1 MAEQIDRCAQ
11 AMHHAVVDTLE
22 NMVFM
27 EVAPTTTTTPP
38 SAAEPEGLLTVSLLI
53 HDPLQGELRLRMP
66 RELVALI
73 TASVY
78 SLEVEELT
86 DQMLSD
92 NLAELINIIAGRF
105 MGELLTDGRPFRLG
119 LPELDPEEL
128 DRSSPLREWTYSIND
143 LGFTITAMGQAL
155 WTD

>member
-1 MAEQIDRCAQ
+1 MAEHVDRCAH

-27 EVAPTTTTTPP
+27 EVAQSTASP
-38 SAAEPEGLLTVSLLI
+38 AATEPKGMTVSLLI

-66 RELVALI
+66 KELVALI

-78 SLEVEELT
+78 SLEVHELT

-119 LPELDPEEL
+119 LPELDPDEI
-128 DRSSPLREWTYSIND
+128 DRNSPFREWSYTIND
-143 LGFTITAMGQAL
+143 LGFAITAMGQAL
-155 WTD
+155 WAD